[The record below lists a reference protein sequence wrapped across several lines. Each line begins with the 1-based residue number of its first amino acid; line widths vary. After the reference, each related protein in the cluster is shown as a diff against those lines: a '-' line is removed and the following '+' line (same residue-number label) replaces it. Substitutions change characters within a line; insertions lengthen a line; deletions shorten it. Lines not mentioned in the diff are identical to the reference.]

1 MRLYFKGQEMKNSIL
16 ISTVFLAAI
25 YPVISHSSPLAPI
38 PNEAGFSGL
47 VGGGIAAFDV
57 KSNFLGGNRLV
68 DLDNDTISS
77 LSSPSSSS
85 TLSPDIQFDVRY
97 TFKNLETQLFVGNAL
112 ADLVRLDF
120 SQQLGIRH
128 QYQNVGIVS
137 LSYLFSTIPGEV
149 WEDPFQTGSPR
160 SRTDRD
166 SQGLRLNWDN
176 IYNSP
181 FGLQYSYRKVSVDNE
196 LSGASLLASNELSP
210 QQVKSLSRE
219 GHIHQIELVSIH
231 QIADGHTVI
240 PQFNYTRFDN
250 DGEATAANA
259 YQAQLS
265 YLFQKNQYSFL
276 LSPLINH
283 RSYDEINPIF
293 DDKADTTTFGISGS
307 VLARELFWDPNI
319 ELLFGIAWVKGSSDI
334 NFYDSEIFASNLS
347 LLYRF

>member
-1 MRLYFKGQEMKNSIL
+1 M
-16 ISTVFLAAI
+16 
-25 YPVISHSSPLAPI
+25 
-38 PNEAGFSGL
+38 
-47 VGGGIAAFDV
+47 
-57 KSNFLGGNRLV
+57 
-68 DLDNDTISS
+68 
-77 LSSPSSSS
+77 
-85 TLSPDIQFDVRY
+85 
-97 TFKNLETQLFVGNAL
+97 
-112 ADLVRLDF
+112 
-120 SQQLGIRH
+120 
-128 QYQNVGIVS
+128 
-137 LSYLFSTIPGEV
+137 
-149 WEDPFQTGSPR
+149 
-160 SRTDRD
+160 
-166 SQGLRLNWDN
+166 
-176 IYNSP
+176 
-181 FGLQYSYRKVSVDNE
+181 DNE